1 MSNHKIHTIDNLS
14 LQEYDSEAELIPLLT
29 PEDEEE
35 MINEELPD
43 SLQFCC
49 GTWYYFLVL

>member
-14 LQEYDSEAELIPLLT
+14 LHDSEAELIPLLT

-43 SLQFCC
+43 SL
-49 GTWYYFLVL
+49 